1 MKSAIALAMMLT
13 MLPLAARAQTT
24 VEPGTEQLRRHDQIN
39 LFEGTLV
46 GAVNLAARHV
56 AGEVQAHTSNAN
68 FFTGDARAKGF
79 ILDGYGVFVYV
90 EIPALDLTLS
100 LMADQIERDAKS
112 RAGVEADPVSNR
124 VDSTDRLD
132 PKVDPKIVVPKGPT
146 ARETLQA
153 VMDTGQKYRNE
164 VKLTLTDAM
173 LDFSKNLELKPD
185 EWLSVAAR
193 GSEGALTPG
202 EILQLT
208 TVVLRVK
215 GSDLADYLAGRLTKE
230 EARKKVEVRQF

>member
-1 MKSAIALAMMLT
+1 VKRAMVVAMMMMTIPAL
-13 MLPLAARAQTT
+13 ARAQTP
-24 VEPGTEQLRRHDQIN
+24 VQPGAEQVRRHGEIS

-46 GAVNLAARHV
+46 GAVNKAARNV
-56 AGEVQAHTSNAN
+56 AKDVQSHTSNAN
-68 FFTGDARAKGF
+68 FFSGDARAKGF

-100 LMADQIERDAKS
+100 LFIDQLERERQSQAAPAQAAPVNSTSDSKAEPKFVIPSIARDAM
-112 RAGVEADPVSNR
+112 
-124 VDSTDRLD
+124 
-132 PKVDPKIVVPKGPT
+132 
-146 ARETLQA
+146 QA
-153 VMDTGQKYRNE
+153 VSDTGEKYRNE
-164 VKLTLTDAM
+164 VKLALTDAM

-193 GSEGALTPG
+193 GNDSALTPG

-215 GSDLADYLAGRLTKE
+215 GSDLADYLAGRTTRE
-230 EARKKVEVRQF
+230 EARAKVEVRQF